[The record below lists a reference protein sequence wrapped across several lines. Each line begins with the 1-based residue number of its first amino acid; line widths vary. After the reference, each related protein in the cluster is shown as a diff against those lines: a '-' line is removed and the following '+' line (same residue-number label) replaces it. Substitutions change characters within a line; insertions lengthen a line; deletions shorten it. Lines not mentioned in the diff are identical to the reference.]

1 MRLRI
6 YHAANSLGLPIAQPF
21 IEREIDPAAGVLKIP
36 CGRIG
41 EDLTAISIT
50 LTVVDDSGSEVDLA
64 IRDLDAW
71 PVKEA
76 VEWSKNGEPAPAL
89 SLALAPKNPAGRY
102 VVRVQLDTT
111 ARATSA
117 VELHF
122 GGSPPIHGASVFSIE
137 NRIRNTD
144 QTGLYVKRLDQIA
157 RRKSRTVD
165 RLDALLDIYRQQ
177 APGPAGLQQWE
188 NHVFEVL
195 EPRIARLLRA
205 VFRNESGDRPGNRD
219 DQGQKVLMKIMKQL
233 RSGTYETAE
242 HLLGATAVAV
252 TNAFRDYVRQRQ
264 TLRNRRHDPDADI
277 HLEHDKRRPIEPWVR
292 SEILR
297 AAQEALD
304 AGVAKMR
311 AAGRTR
317 PIKILQIQGD
327 PVTAKQPNHAKA
339 QLAGLC
345 KLPARVRKDQRT
357 KAGRKYSTVL
367 HESLLEVAGC
377 ALSVPAVLDRV
388 VLALVALEI
397 NSGGSLT
404 EPLIRYLS
412 GVGTGGLAAEFA
424 GYVKSY
430 LKSGELRMPDGGESA
445 HSYVKSLGKPPR

>member
-6 YHAANSLGLPIAQPF
+6 YHAADRFGFPIDQPF
-21 IEREIDPAAGVLKIP
+21 IEREIDPTAGVLKIP

-50 LTVVDDSGSEVDLA
+50 LTVVDDSGSEVELA

-71 PVKEA
+71 PVKKV
-76 VEWSKNGEPAPAL
+76 VEWSKNGDPAPAV
-89 SLALAPKNPAGRY
+89 SLALAPKNPARRY
-102 VVRVQLDTT
+102 VVRFLLDTT

-122 GGSPPIHGASVFSIE
+122 GGSPLMHGASVFGIE

-144 QTGLYVKRLDQIA
+144 QTGLYVKKLDQIA
-157 RRKSRTVD
+157 RRNSSTTD

-177 APGPAGLQQWE
+177 APGPAGLKQWE

-195 EPRIARLLRA
+195 EPRIAKLLRA
-205 VFRNESGDRPGNRD
+205 RFRNESGDRPGNRD
-219 DQGQKVLMKIMKQL
+219 DMGQKVLMKVMKQL
-233 RSGTYETAE
+233 RRGTYETAG
-242 HLLGATAVAV
+242 HLLNASALAII
-252 TNAFRDYVRQRQ
+252 NAFHDYLDQGQ
-264 TLRNRRHDPDADI
+264 ALRNRRHDPDADI
-277 HLEHDKRRPIEPWVR
+277 NLEHDKRRPIEPWVR
-292 SEILR
+292 TEILR

-311 AAGRTR
+311 TAGRTR
-317 PIKILQIQGD
+317 PIKILQIHGN
-327 PVTAKQPNHAKA
+327 PVTAKQPNHVKA

-345 KLPARVRKDQRT
+345 KLPARVRKDER
-357 KAGRKYSTVL
+357 KRAGGKYSTVL

-377 ALSVPAVLDRV
+377 ALSSPAVRDRV
-388 VLALVALEI
+388 VLALVVLEI
-397 NSGGSLT
+397 NSRGSLT

-412 GVGTGGLAAEFA
+412 GVGTRGLAAEFA

-430 LKSGELRMPDGGESA
+430 LKSGELCVPDGGE
-445 HSYVKSLGKPPR
+445 